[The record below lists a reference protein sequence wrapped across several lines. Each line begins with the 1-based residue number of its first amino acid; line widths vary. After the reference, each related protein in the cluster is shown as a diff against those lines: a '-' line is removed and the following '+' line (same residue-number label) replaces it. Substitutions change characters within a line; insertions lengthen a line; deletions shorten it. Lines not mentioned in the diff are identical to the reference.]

1 MLQSL
6 RNSTR
11 HPITKILLGL
21 VLIAFAFLGLGSF
34 LPSMQMKSN
43 FISAGKTEVSINQIA
58 NEFNKFRNQLMPNKS
73 PVEALDLGLLDIIIQ
88 FLSQEALILEEARV
102 LGLTVSRD
110 VQKQSLLETEI
121 FHNVDGVF
129 DPSKFRTVLLQNGL
143 SEDQYLDLI
152 KKNILKQQL
161 INTISSSA
169 KYPEALLKLI
179 GKYNLEK
186 RDITIIDVPKIENIE
201 SPSQSILDEYLQK
214 NAEKWKEPKK
224 RIAQYFTIYPEDYYK
239 TIKIDEETLLDE
251 FNLRKE
257 NYDTKETRSFDQII
271 FDNEE
276 DALINYEKLKNGT
289 SLKDIEL
296 QNTDLKISS
305 VKDINSSQIPKL
317 ISQPLFNSELN
328 EIIKPIKSDFGYH
341 LIKVLNI
348 TPSIE
353 AKYGEIR
360 DKLKDDLIKEKSLDM
375 IYDLANFVDE
385 AFISGKSMK
394 EVSDLKKFKLYTSGK
409 LSEDQSLNKK
419 IDFNNDLE
427 NSPLF
432 LESLWSLNLD
442 ENPQLIDNKDDSFF
456 AIKLLREE
464 KPYLPKIEVLKDKL
478 ENDWISSKSEELTI
492 KEAKNLIKNPNIL
505 EISENR
511 NFNVIIEKNIS
522 RNDQS
527 NQFSKTAFK
536 IDEIKEKDLNISDE
550 NVQIIILDNI
560 SEPSIS
566 EVNDFI
572 KNSQSYYDNMI
583 KDEIASS
590 FIASL
595 EAKHTLKVNRS
606 SIIQALGLTRQ

>member
-121 FHNVDGVF
+121 FQNVDGVF

-169 KYPEALLKLI
+169 KYPETLLKLI

-186 RDITIIDVPKIENIE
+186 RDVTIIDVPKIENIE

-394 EVSDLKKFKLYTSGK
+394 EVSNLKKFKLYTSGK

-583 KDEIASS
+583 KDEISSS

-606 SIIQALGLTRQ
+606 SIIQALGLTR

>member
-121 FHNVDGVF
+121 FQNVDGVF

-169 KYPEALLKLI
+169 KYPETLLKLI

-394 EVSDLKKFKLYTSGK
+394 EVSNLKKFKLYTSGK

-583 KDEIASS
+583 KDEISSS

>member
-121 FHNVDGVF
+121 FQNVDGVF

-169 KYPEALLKLI
+169 KYPETLLKLI

-186 RDITIIDVPKIENIE
+186 RDVTIIDVPKIENIE

-394 EVSDLKKFKLYTSGK
+394 EVSNLKKFKLYTSGK

-432 LESLWSLNLD
+432 LENLWSLNLD

-606 SIIQALGLTRQ
+606 SIIQALGLTR

>member
-121 FHNVDGVF
+121 FQNVDGVF
-129 DPSKFRTVLLQNGL
+129 DASKFRTILLQNGL

-169 KYPEALLKLI
+169 KYPETLLKLI

-257 NYDTKETRSFDQII
+257 NFDTKETRSFDQII
-271 FDNEE
+271 FNNEE

-394 EVSDLKKFKLYTSGK
+394 EVANLKKFKIYTSGK

-432 LESLWSLNLD
+432 LENLWSLNLD

-536 IDEIKEKDLNISDE
+536 IDEIKDKDLNISDK

>member
-121 FHNVDGVF
+121 FQNVDGVF

-169 KYPEALLKLI
+169 KYPETLLKLI

-186 RDITIIDVPKIENIE
+186 RDVTIIDVPKIENIE

-394 EVSDLKKFKLYTSGK
+394 EVSNLKKFKLYTSGK

-606 SIIQALGLTRQ
+606 SIIQALGLTR

>member
-121 FHNVDGVF
+121 FQNVDGVF

-169 KYPEALLKLI
+169 KYPETLLKLI

-186 RDITIIDVPKIENIE
+186 RDVTIIDVPKIENIE

-271 FDNEE
+271 FNNEE

-353 AKYGEIR
+353 AKYSEIR
-360 DKLKDDLIKEKSLDM
+360 DKLKEDLIKEKSLDM

-394 EVSDLKKFKLYTSGK
+394 EVSNLKKFKLYTSGK

-606 SIIQALGLTRQ
+606 SIIQALGLTR

>member
-121 FHNVDGVF
+121 FQNVDGVF
-129 DPSKFRTVLLQNGL
+129 DASKFRTILLQNGL

-169 KYPEALLKLI
+169 KYPETLLKLI

-186 RDITIIDVPKIENIE
+186 RDITIIDIPKIENFD

-257 NYDTKETRSFDQII
+257 NFDTKETRSFDQII
-271 FDNEE
+271 FNNEE

-394 EVSDLKKFKLYTSGK
+394 EVANLKKFKIYTSGK

-419 IDFNNDLE
+419 KDFNNDLE

-536 IDEIKEKDLNISDE
+536 IDEIKDKDLNISDK

-606 SIIQALGLTRQ
+606 SIIQALGLTR